1 MRTTIKRAIPLFL
14 LVTILLSLAAPASA
28 RASTHFSSA
37 GVSVTAKGSGKL
49 QIEMVARATE
59 KMISLGV
66 SYVNIKEKQPNGT
79 YRTVKTYT
87 SSTNPSLI
95 QKNRI
100 SFHALLTY
108 QGKSGKTYQVTVTFR
123 AENSTAT
130 TTVMRTSRAIV
141 V

>member
-37 GVSVTAKGSGKL
+37 GVSVTAKGGGKL

-59 KMISLGV
+59 EMTSLGV
-66 SYVNIKEKQPNGT
+66 SYVNIKEKQSNGT

-87 SSTNPSLI
+87 SSTNPALI

-100 SFHALLTY
+100 TFHTLLTY

-123 AENSTAT
+123 AENDYAT
-130 TTVMRTSRAIV
+130 TTVLRTSRAITV
-141 V
+141 

>member
-1 MRTTIKRAIPLFL
+1 MCTTVKRALPLFL
-14 LVTILLSLAAPASA
+14 LVAILLSLAAPASA
-28 RASTHFSSA
+28 RASTHFASA
-37 GVSVTAKGSGKL
+37 GVTVTAKGGGKL

-59 KMISLGV
+59 KMTSLGV
-66 SYVNIKEKQPNGT
+66 SYVNIKEKQTNGT

-100 SFHALLTY
+100 TSRALLTY

-123 AENSTAT
+123 AENDYATAT
-130 TTVMRTSRAIV
+130 VLRTSRAITV
-141 V
+141 